1 MYILRRDVSQCVRAA
16 HREHVSYKNLNSAYN
31 KVKNTKIMQME
42 GKFQRR
48 KKIPQIFIR
57 KESHIYSEIL
67 QEQLWTLVPRVLAN
81 NRLLYL
87 VKIASKYV

>member
-1 MYILRRDVSQCVRAA
+1 MYILRRDVSQCVRVA
-16 HREHVSYKNLNSAYN
+16 HREHVSYKNLSSAYN

-42 GKFQRR
+42 GKFQSK
-48 KKIPQIFIR
+48 KKIPQIFLFR
-57 KESHIYSEIL
+57 KESIYSEIL